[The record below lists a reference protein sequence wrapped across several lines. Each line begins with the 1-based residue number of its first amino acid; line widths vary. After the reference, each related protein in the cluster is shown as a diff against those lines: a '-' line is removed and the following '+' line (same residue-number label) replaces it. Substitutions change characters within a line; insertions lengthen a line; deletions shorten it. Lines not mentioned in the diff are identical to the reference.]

1 MNITEMLDRLAE
13 YQAQKDLANADKQ
26 ALIDAVLTD
35 EIKAKIADIETEF
48 ANKTEAVSE
57 NITVL
62 ESEIKQAVLSGGE
75 SVKGNLLHAVYAKGR
90 VSWDAKTLDGFAVT
104 HPEILFARKE
114 GAPSV
119 SIRASK

>member
-1 MNITEMLDRLAE
+1 MNVLEKLEKLAE
-13 YQAQKDLANADKQ
+13 YQAQKDIANADKQ

-35 EIKAKIADIETEF
+35 EIKAKLADIEAEF
-48 ANKTEAVSE
+48 ANKTEAVSA
-57 NITVL
+57 NIAAL
-62 ESEIKQAVLSGGE
+62 EAEIKQDVLAGGE
-75 SVKGNLLHAVYAKGR
+75 SVKGSVYHAVFAKGR

-114 GAPSV
+114 GDPSV